1 MSEFEKLV
9 NKNKIAV
16 RESEYKTMQKRLA
29 EKLLRRSENLR
40 HGVIDLQLE
49 RTIREIERDMNFI
62 EAELSKLQVE
72 GMA

>member
-16 RESEYKTMQKRLA
+16 RESEYRTMQKRLA
-29 EKLLRRSENLR
+29 QKLLRRSENLR
-40 HGVIDLQLE
+40 HGVIDLELE

-62 EAELSKLQVE
+62 ESELSKLQVE